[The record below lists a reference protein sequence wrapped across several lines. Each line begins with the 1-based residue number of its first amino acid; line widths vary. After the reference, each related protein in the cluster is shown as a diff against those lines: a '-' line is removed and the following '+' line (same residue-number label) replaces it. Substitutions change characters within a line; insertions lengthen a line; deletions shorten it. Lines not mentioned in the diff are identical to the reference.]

1 MFGGTMNIEE
11 IVKQID
17 GEISKLQQARSL
29 LLGADAPIKKGPGR
43 PKAIPAVAK
52 VAAPKG
58 KRVLSAAGRARI
70 SAALKKRWAE
80 KRKTVGAVKKA
91 VPAKAVA
98 AKKVAV
104 KKSAKKATG
113 PVTTTNA

>member
-17 GEISKLQQARSL
+17 GEISKLQQARGL

-43 PKAIPAVAK
+43 PKAIPSVAK

-58 KRVLSAAGRARI
+58 KRVLSAAGRGRI

-80 KRKTVGAVKKA
+80 KKTVGAVKKA

>member
-17 GEISKLQQARSL
+17 GEISKLQQARVL

-43 PKAIPAVAK
+43 PKAIPSVAK

-80 KRKTVGAVKKA
+80 KRKTVGAVKA

-104 KKSAKKATG
+104 KKSAKKASG
-113 PVTTTNA
+113 PVTTTKA